1 MSKPRKRKQRTPDGP
16 PPPPV
21 VQRLWIRYTKTG
33 RLRFM
38 SHRDY
43 TRVFE
48 RAVRRA
54 QLPVA
59 FSAGFTPHPK
69 ISWVGAA
76 PTGVAS
82 EAEYLEIG
90 LSAVIDRDEVRR
102 RLGESLPADLDILE
116 VVDATAKSLADRV
129 NASLWQFGFPE
140 VDAEQLRAAAGAL
153 LATESFVVERLTQAG
168 RKQVDVGAAIATA
181 EVAVNSTGCA
191 IMTTIVRQ
199 SIPVVRPDDVYAAL
213 RDVAG
218 LVPPKLP
225 TALRLAQGS
234 LDGSGRLLDPLAVD
248 SPVIASSP
256 AS

>member
-1 MSKPRKRKQRTPDGP
+1 MSAPRKRKQRTPEGP

-21 VQRLWIRYTKTG
+21 VQRLWIRYTKVG

-54 QLPVA
+54 QLPVG

-82 EAEYLEIG
+82 EAEYLELG
-90 LSAVIDRDEVRR
+90 LSAEVAPDDVRR
-102 RLGESLPADLDILE
+102 RLDESLPPDLDILE
-116 VVDATAKSLADRV
+116 VVPARGKSLADRV
-129 NASLWQFGFPE
+129 SASQWRFTFPGLDPQVLAE
-140 VDAEQLRAAAGAL
+140 AVRAISDAG
-153 LATESFVVERLTQAG
+153 SVIVERLTQTG
-168 RKQVDVGAAIATA
+168 RKQVDVGAAWATA
-181 EVAVNSTGCA
+181 DVVAGDGCA
-191 IMTTIVRQ
+191 ILTAIVRQ
-199 SIPVVRPDDVYAAL
+199 AIPVVRPDDVYAAL

-218 LVPPKLP
+218 LVPPQP
-225 TALRLAQGS
+225 PSALRLAQGA
-234 LDGSGRLLDPLAVD
+234 LDDTGRLLDPLGVD
-248 SPVIASSP
+248 SAAIAPSP

>member
-1 MSKPRKRKQRTPDGP
+1 MSAPRKRKQRTPDGP

-54 QLPVA
+54 GLPVA

-82 EAEYLEIG
+82 EAEYVEIG
-90 LSAVIDRDEVRR
+90 LSAELDPVDVQR
-102 RLGESLPADLDILE
+102 RLDESLPADLD
-116 VVDATAKSLADRV
+116 VVTVVPARGKSLADRV
-129 NASLWQFGFPE
+129 DASQWRLTFPGLDVE
-140 VDAEQLRAAAGAL
+140 TLRAAVNAL
-153 LATESFVVERLTQAG
+153 LTAGSVVVERLTQNG
-168 RKQVDVGAAIATA
+168 RKQVDVGAALAQA
-181 EVAVNSTGCA
+181 EVTEGAGCA
-191 IMTTIVRQ
+191 IMTAIVRQ

-218 LVPPKLP
+218 LVPLQLP

-234 LDGSGRLLDPLAVD
+234 LDDTGRLLDPLEVD
-248 SPVIASSP
+248 GTVIAASP

>member
-1 MSKPRKRKQRTPDGP
+1 MSAPRKRKQRAPEGP

-48 RAVRRA
+48 RAIRRA
-54 QLPVA
+54 QLPIA

-82 EAEYLEIG
+82 EAEYVEIG
-90 LSAVIDRDEVRR
+90 LSAELEPDEVLR
-102 RLGESLPADLDILE
+102 RLDESLPPDLD
-116 VVDATAKSLADRV
+116 VVTVVPALGKSLADRV
-129 NASLWQFGFPE
+129 TASRWRFELPG
-140 VDAEQLRAAAGAL
+140 VDPQVLGAAVEEIRARG
-153 LATESFVVERLTQAG
+153 SVVVERLTQNG
-168 RKQVDVGAAIATA
+168 RKQVDVGAALAAA
-181 EVAVNSTGCA
+181 EVSGEPGCA
-191 IMTTIVRQ
+191 IMSAVVRQ

-218 LVPPKLP
+218 LVPPQLP

-234 LDGSGRLLDPLAVD
+234 LDDTGRLLDPLEVD
-248 SPVIASSP
+248 SAVIAPSP

>member
-1 MSKPRKRKQRTPDGP
+1 MSAPRKRKQRTPDGP

-54 QLPVA
+54 GLPVG

-82 EAEYLEIG
+82 EAEYLELG
-90 LSAVIDRDEVRR
+90 LSAEVAPEEVKA
-102 RLGESLPADLDILE
+102 LLDESLPPDLDILE
-116 VVDATAKSLADRV
+116 VIPAFAKSLADRV
-129 NASLWQFGFPE
+129 DASQWRFEFPGLDIE
-140 VDAEQLRAAAGAL
+140 MLRE
-153 LATESFVVERLTQAG
+153 ATEALAASESLVVERITQAG
-168 RKQVDVGAAIATA
+168 RKQVDVGAALAQA
-181 EVAVNSTGCA
+181 EVAEDAGCA
-191 IMTTIVRQ
+191 IMTAIVRQ

-218 LVPPKLP
+218 LVPPQLP

-234 LDGSGRLLDPLAVD
+234 LDDTGRLLDPLGVD
-248 SPVIASSP
+248 STAIASSP

>member
-1 MSKPRKRKQRTPDGP
+1 MSGPRKRKQRAPEGP

-54 QLPVA
+54 GLPIA

-90 LSAVIDRDEVRR
+90 LAAELDPTDVSS
-102 RLGESLPADLDILE
+102 RLDAALPPDLDIVE
-116 VVDATAKSLADRV
+116 VVPASAKSLADRV
-129 NASLWQFGFPE
+129 DASRWRFTFPGMDQSLLRE
-140 VDAEQLRAAAGAL
+140 AAEMLVTG
-153 LATESFVVERLTQAG
+153 ESAVVERLTQNG
-168 RKQVDVGAAIATA
+168 RKQVDVGSAFAHA
-181 EVAVNSTGCA
+181 EVGGAPGCA
-191 IMTTIVRQ
+191 IMTAIVRQ

-218 LVPPKLP
+218 LVPPQLP
-225 TALRLAQGS
+225 QALRLAQGS
-234 LDGSGRLLDPLAVD
+234 LDDTGRLLDPLAVD
-248 SPVIASSP
+248 SPAIASSP

>member
-1 MSKPRKRKQRTPDGP
+1 MSGPRKRKQRTPEGP

-54 QLPVA
+54 GLPIA

-90 LSAVIDRDEVRR
+90 LAAEVDPAEVKA
-102 RLGESLPADLDILE
+102 RLDAALPPDLDILE
-116 VVDATAKSLADRV
+116 VVPARAKSLADRV
-129 NASLWQFGFPE
+129 DASRWQFRFPGM
-140 VDAEQLRAAAGAL
+140 DDGLLREAIDL
-153 LATESFVVERLTQAG
+153 LVGSESVVVERLTQNG
-168 RKQVDVGAAIATA
+168 RKQVDVGRAFAHA
-181 EVAVNSTGCA
+181 EVSAEPGCA
-191 IMTTIVRQ
+191 IMTAIVRQ

-218 LVPPKLP
+218 LVPPQLP
-225 TALRLAQGS
+225 QALRLEQGS
-234 LDGSGRLLDPLAVD
+234 LDGTGRLLDPLEVD
-248 SPVIASSP
+248 SPAIASSP

>member
-1 MSKPRKRKQRTPDGP
+1 MSGRRSRKQRTPDGP

-21 VQRLWIRYTKTG
+21 VQRLWLRYRKTG

-54 QLPVA
+54 RLPIA

-82 EAEYLEIG
+82 LAEYAEIG
-90 LSAVIDRDEVRR
+90 LSIEQDPDDVRQ
-102 RLGESLPADLDILE
+102 RLCAALPPELS
-116 VVDATAKSLADRV
+116 VDAVVPALGKSLADRITGT
-129 NASLWQFGFPE
+129 LWRLGFPGE
-140 VDAEQLRAAAGAL
+140 DEDLVRQAADL
-153 LATESFVVERLTQAG
+153 LSARDEFVVERVTQGG
-168 RKQVDVGAAIATA
+168 RKLVDVGGALVTAITQVD
-181 EVAVNSTGCA
+181 EDGCA
-191 IMTTIVRQ
+191 IIELAVRQ
-199 SIPVVRPDDVYAAL
+199 ATPVVRPDDVFAAL
-213 RDVAG
+213 REVAG
-218 LVPPKLP
+218 LEPAQRPW
-225 TALRLAQGS
+225 ALRTAQGS
-234 LDGSGRLLDPLAVD
+234 LDHEGQLLDPFEDAN
-248 SPVIASSP
+248 SVITPSP